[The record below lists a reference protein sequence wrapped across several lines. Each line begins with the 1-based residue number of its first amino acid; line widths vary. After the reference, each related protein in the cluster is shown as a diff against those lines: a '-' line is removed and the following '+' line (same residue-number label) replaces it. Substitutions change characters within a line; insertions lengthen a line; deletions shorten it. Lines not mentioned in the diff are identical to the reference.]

1 MVIARVFWDFLQL
14 QHNQWLPKETL
25 EKIQIKKLK
34 TILTFAYN
42 NVPFFKRFYD
52 QHGARPSKLRKLDDI
67 RKFPIITKELARD
80 VPLEERTAAIADIS
94 RCTLRTTSGSTG
106 IPVTML
112 EDERSQDY
120 SDAYFLR
127 RFFEY
132 GFKPWMK
139 TIRLINESINRPKST
154 GDARSELLKKVLRNR
169 FKGIVISEN
178 IKNSIKVI
186 EEDQPD
192 FIVSA
197 PSYLNVIAK
206 EAHELGITS
215 IRPKVIVSC
224 SEILNEA
231 NRNFL
236 SSSFN
241 SQIYDGYGCI
251 EIAPL
256 GMAWE
261 CRERLGLHIN
271 MDAVFL
277 EFLKDGE
284 QVSPGEKGEVVATS
298 LFRFATP
305 MVRYRVGDIVT
316 LSDEECLCGREMPL
330 IKNIEGKTVDF
341 LKMPDGRMIS
351 PYAVINSIQHIQ
363 GIAQFQVVQKKLGK
377 IVINIEKSKK
387 FAQNTLAQIKSVC
400 TELFGCDIEI
410 EINIVE
416 DFPIKRGQKFRLV
429 SARYEK

>member
-1 MVIARVFWDFLQL
+1 MIIRVFWNFLQL
-14 QHNQWLPKETL
+14 QRNQWLPKEAL
-25 EKIQIKKLK
+25 EKIQIEKLK

-42 NVPFFKRFYD
+42 KVPFFRRFYN
-52 QHGARPSKLRKLDDI
+52 QYGFHPSKFRTLDDI

-80 VPLEERTAAIADIS
+80 VPLEERTATGADIS
-94 RCTLRTTSGSTG
+94 RCALKTTSGSTG
-106 IPVTML
+106 IPVTIL
-112 EDERSQDY
+112 EDKRSQDY
-120 SDAYFLR
+120 ADAYFLR
-127 RFFEY
+127 RFLEY

-139 TIRLINESINRPKST
+139 TIRLINEPINKPKST
-154 GDARSELLKKVLRNR
+154 GDARSELLKKFLRNR
-169 FKGIVISEN
+169 FKGLVISEN

-186 EEDQPD
+186 KEDQPD

-206 EAHELGITS
+206 EANELGISS

-231 NRNFL
+231 NRDFL

-241 SQIYDGYGCI
+241 SQVYDGYGCI

-261 CRERLGLHIN
+261 CRERLGLHVN
-271 MDAVFL
+271 MDVVFL

-298 LFRFATP
+298 LFRFVTP
-305 MVRYRVGDIVT
+305 MIRYRVGDIVT
-316 LSDEECLCGREMPL
+316 LSDEECTCGREMPL

-341 LKMPDGRMIS
+341 IKMSDGRMIS
-351 PYAVINSIQHIQ
+351 PYAVINSIQHIK
-363 GIAQFQVVQKKLGK
+363 GIAQFQVVQKKLKK
-377 IVINIEKSKK
+377 IVINIEKGKK
-387 FAQNTLAQIKSVC
+387 FTRNTLAQIKSVC
-400 TELFGCDIEI
+400 TELFGYDMEI
-410 EINIVE
+410 GINLVE
-416 DFPIKRGQKFRLV
+416 DFPIKRGKKFRLV
-429 SARYEK
+429 QSLIQ

>member
-14 QHNQWLPKETL
+14 QHNQWLPKEAL
-25 EKIQIKKLK
+25 EKIQLKKLK
-34 TILTFAYN
+34 TILAFAYN

-52 QHGARPSKLRKLDDI
+52 QHGAHPSKLRTLDDI

-80 VPLEERTAAIADIS
+80 VPLEERTAVGADVS

-106 IPVTML
+106 IPVTIL
-112 EDERSQDY
+112 EDKRSQDY

-132 GFKPWMK
+132 DFKPWMK
-139 TIRLINESINRPKST
+139 TVRLINEPISKPKST
-154 GDARSELLKKVLRNR
+154 GDARSELLKKFLRNR
-169 FKGIVISEN
+169 FKGLAISED
-178 IKNSIKVI
+178 IKNSLKLI
-186 EEDQPD
+186 EEENPD

-206 EAHELGITS
+206 EANELGITS
-215 IRPKVIVSC
+215 IRPKAIVSC

-241 SQIYDGYGCI
+241 SPIYDGYGCI

-261 CRERLGLHIN
+261 CRERLGLHVN
-271 MDAVFL
+271 MDVVFL

-305 MVRYRVGDIVT
+305 MVRYKVGDIVT
-316 LSDEECLCGREMPL
+316 LSDEECTCGREMPL

-341 LKMPDGRMIS
+341 LKMVDGRMIS
-351 PYAVINSIQHIQ
+351 PYAVISSIQYIQ

-387 FAQNTLAQIKSVC
+387 FSQNTIVQVKSVC
-400 TELFGCDIEI
+400 IELFGYDMEI

-416 DFPIKRGQKFRLV
+416 DFPIKRGKKFRLV
-429 SARYEK
+429 QSLVQ